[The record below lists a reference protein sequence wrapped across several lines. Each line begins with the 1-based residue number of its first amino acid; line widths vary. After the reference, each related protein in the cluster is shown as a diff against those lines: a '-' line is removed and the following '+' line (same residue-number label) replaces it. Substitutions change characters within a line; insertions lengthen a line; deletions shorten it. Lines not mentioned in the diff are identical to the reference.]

1 MAVGYPGAQIDM
13 VAEGQCT
20 KKVAEGQ
27 GFRRGL
33 DGHSVKEMWAPST
46 TVVDGNLNSEKHC
59 FNGAR
64 TFEME
69 NQHQMKNDWL
79 EVTT

>member
-1 MAVGYPGAQIDM
+1 MYQ
-13 VAEGQCT
+13 EG
-20 KKVAEGQ
+20 G
-27 GFRRGL
+27 RRSRFQEGL
-33 DGHSVKEMWAPST
+33 DDHSVKEIWALYT
-46 TVVDGNLNSEKHC
+46 TVVDGNLNSEKHR

-79 EVTT
+79 